1 LDRGG
6 SIKKKRATK
15 KKVTKA
21 KGTKPAKRKTRR
33 QSDLSPK
40 AVRGGAV
47 KGGAVDT
54 FAKIGTIK
62 GESQDDPRLDKAR
75 SISIMKF

>member
-1 LDRGG
+1 M
-6 SIKKKRATK
+6 KKRATK

-21 KGTKPAKRKTRR
+21 KGKGTKRAKKKTRR
-33 QSDLSPK
+33 QPDLSAK
-40 AVRGGAV
+40 AVRGGTV
-47 KGGAVDT
+47 TGGAADI

>member
-1 LDRGG
+1 M
-6 SIKKKRATK
+6 KKRATK

-21 KGTKPAKRKTRR
+21 KGTKRAKKRDPAAAGSLREG
-33 QSDLSPK
+33 SPG
-40 AVRGGAV
+40 RDRHRWGA
-47 KGGAVDT
+47 DI

>member
-1 LDRGG
+1 M
-6 SIKKKRATK
+6 KKRATK

-21 KGTKPAKRKTRR
+21 KGTKRAKKRTRR
-33 QSDLSPK
+33 QPDLSAK
-40 AVRGGAV
+40 AVRGGTV
-47 KGGAVDT
+47 TGGAADI

-75 SISIMKF
+75 SISTMKF

>member
-1 LDRGG
+1 M
-6 SIKKKRATK
+6 KKRATK

-21 KGTKPAKRKTRR
+21 TATGTKRAKKKTRR

-40 AVRGGAV
+40 AVRGGTV
-47 KGGAVDT
+47 TGGAADI

-62 GESQDDPRLDKAR
+62 GESDDDPRKDPPSVR
-75 SISIMKF
+75 PIMRF

>member
-1 LDRGG
+1 M
-6 SIKKKRATK
+6 KKRATK

-21 KGTKPAKRKTRR
+21 KGTKRAKQKTRR
-33 QSDLSPK
+33 QPDLSAK
-40 AVRGGAV
+40 AVRGGTV
-47 KGGAVDT
+47 TGGAADI

>member
-1 LDRGG
+1 M
-6 SIKKKRATK
+6 KKKKATK

-21 KGTKPAKRKTRR
+21 KGTKRAKKKTPR
-33 QSDLSPK
+33 QADLSPK

-47 KGGAVDT
+47 TGGGADI

-62 GESQDDPRLDKAR
+62 GESDSDPRLDKRAT
-75 SISIMKF
+75 SLMKF